1 MSEPGEKHVDA
12 VQRVEHTSTAAL
24 SVKSNDS
31 HVNDKSADAADA
43 AQAQQIAAQ
52 WVDGTPEEKRLK
64 RKLDWRIL
72 PCTWVLYLLGYL
84 DRANIGNAK
93 TGGLQSD
100 FGLTSSQ
107 YSIIVLAFFISY
119 LVFEVPANMILTRVR
134 PSVFLPGLGL
144 VWGTFAALMGATQ
157 NWSQVAGL
165 RFLLGFAEA
174 GFAPGCAF
182 FLSSWYRKYELA
194 TRYAFLYTSVPIAG
208 AISGLLAGVIT
219 DHMDGA
225 GGLSGWRWL
234 FILEGLASVVASVI
248 IFFLMPDYPSNSKR
262 FLNEEE
268 SILACNRLA
277 ADGIG
282 LTQGRGVEHIPHW
295 TAFKMTCVDWRV
307 WAQCLLFVL
316 VTGSQTMQYFIPTLV
331 KSFGWTGPVG
341 QYHTIPAYMA
351 ALVYVV
357 ACCWLADKYK
367 AKWQFIC
374 GLSAV
379 GCVLFIAVT
388 ALQDKMAQYVLT
400 IFAFGTIYG
409 CSPLVKTWV
418 SDVIPQPAAKRAIA
432 IALINAIGNA
442 SSIYSSWLWPDKDA
456 PRYIPGFATTT
467 TWLGVLC
474 ICTAIFA
481 YFFKKY
487 PIERKDHA
495 EVIAAELRARR
506 EGRQPD
512 ENI

>member
-1 MSEPGEKHVDA
+1 MSRSGEKETSLNQHVERASIDTDLNGK
-12 VQRVEHTSTAAL
+12 E
-24 SVKSNDS
+24 
-31 HVNDKSADAADA
+31 AADDIA
-43 AQAQQIAAQ
+43 AAQQIATQ
-52 WVDGTPEEKRLK
+52 WVDGTPEEKRLV

-93 TGGLQSD
+93 TGGLEDD
-100 FGLTSSQ
+100 FGLSSSQ
-107 YSIIVLAFFISY
+107 YSIIVLLFFVSY
-119 LVFEVPANMILTRVR
+119 LIFEVPANMILTRVR

-157 NWSQVAGL
+157 NWSQLAGM

-182 FLSSWYRKYELA
+182 FLSSWYRRYELA
-194 TRYAFLYTSVPIAG
+194 TRYALLYTSVPLAG

-219 DHMDGA
+219 EHMEGVS
-225 GGLSGWRWL
+225 GLPGWRWL
-234 FILEGLASVVASVI
+234 FILEGLGSITAAVI
-248 IFFLMPDYPSNSKR
+248 IYFLMPDYPSNSKR

-277 ADGIG
+277 VDGIG
-282 LTQGRGVEHIPHW
+282 LTQGNGAENIPHW
-295 TAFKMTCVDWRV
+295 VAFKMTCRDWRV
-307 WAQCLLFVL
+307 WAQCFLFVL

-331 KSFGWTGPVG
+331 ESFGWTGSDG

-357 ACCWLADKYK
+357 TSCYLADRYK

-374 GLSAV
+374 GLSGL
-379 GCVLFIAVT
+379 GCILFIAVAT
-388 ALQDKMAQYVLT
+388 INDNKDTLTAQYVLT

-442 SSIYSSWLWPDKDA
+442 SSIYSSWLWPDEDA
-456 PRYIPGFATTT
+456 PRYIAGFATTT
-467 TWLGVLC
+467 SWLGVLC
-474 ICTAIFA
+474 GATVVFA
-481 YFFKKY
+481 YFFEKF
-487 PIERKDHA
+487 PVQRADHA
-495 EVIAAELRARR
+495 SVMAGELRARR
-506 EGRQPD
+506 IRMKA
-512 ENI
+512 